1 MRTNNYLGKHDENR
15 GIVLFVVFLII
26 LAIIFGIMI
35 LLNSKDDEDV
45 GVSKA
50 DNIASIVEK
59 KQASINNMKIEDG
72 KLLLEGEIKDA
83 ISSNLIIKLQN
94 VEIVLKSKDGDK
106 YVFGTDYFV
115 SSEKIDFSSILE
127 DKKESEIDLEAIEKG
142 EYFVLLRLKTES
154 PNDEKGYKYRYYTLN
169 NLTDSE
175 NLEYNSIK
183 IYFDKSKLVSSYLTI
198 EK

>member
-15 GIVLFVVFLII
+15 GIVLFVVFLIV
-26 LAIIFGIMI
+26 LAIIFGVVI

-59 KQASINNMKIEDG
+59 KQANINKMKIENE
-72 KLLLEGEIKDA
+72 KLILEGEIKDA

-94 VEIVLKSKDGDK
+94 VEIVLKNKDGDK

-115 SSEKIDFSSILE
+115 SSEKIEFSSIME
-127 DKKESEIDLEAIEKG
+127 EKKESEIDLENIEKG

-154 PNDEKGYKYRYYTLN
+154 SNDEKGYKYRYYTLN
-169 NLTDSE
+169 NLTESE
-175 NLEYNSIK
+175 TLEHNNIK
-183 IYFDKSKLVSSYLTI
+183 IYFDKSKLVTSFLTI

>member
-15 GIVLFVVFLII
+15 GIVLFVVFLIV
-26 LAIIFGIMI
+26 LAIIFGVVI

-59 KQASINNMKIEDG
+59 KQANINKMKIENE
-72 KLLLEGEIKDA
+72 KLILEGEIKDA

-94 VEIVLKSKDGDK
+94 VEIVLKNKDGDK

-115 SSEKIDFSSILE
+115 SSEKIEFSSIME
-127 DKKESEIDLEAIEKG
+127 EKKESEIDLENIEKG

-154 PNDEKGYKYRYYTLN
+154 SNDEKGYKYRYYTLN
-169 NLTDSE
+169 NLTESE
-175 NLEYNSIK
+175 NLEHNNIK
-183 IYFDKSKLVSSYLTI
+183 IYFDKSKLVTSFLTI

>member
-15 GIVLFVVFLII
+15 GIVLFVVFLVI
-26 LAIIFGIMI
+26 LAIVLGIVM
-35 LLNSKDDEDV
+35 LLNSKEDENV

-50 DNIASIVEK
+50 DNISSIVEK
-59 KQASINNMKIEDG
+59 KQADIKEFNIDEG
-72 KLLLEGEIKDA
+72 KLVLEGEIKDA

-94 VEIVLKSKDGDK
+94 VEIVLKNKDGDK

-115 SSEKIDFSSILE
+115 SSEKIEFSSVME
-127 DKKESEIDLEAIEKG
+127 DKKESEINLEDIENG

-169 NLTDSE
+169 NLTE
-175 NLEYNSIK
+175 NGNLEHDNVK